1 MKNSIYLSVYIF
13 VIFMAVKP
21 TISEGEEENEVIEEK
36 SKLSLTYTVNDYRTI
51 IGWFIRKSFV
61 IFIYR
66 NILIKFKGYSLI
78 F

>member
-36 SKLSLTYTVNDYRTI
+36 SKLSLTYLKD
-51 IGWFIRKSFV
+51 
-61 IFIYR
+61 
-66 NILIKFKGYSLI
+66 
-78 F
+78 

>member
-36 SKLSLTYTVNDYRTI
+36 SKLSLTYLKDYS
-51 IGWFIRKSFV
+51 K
-61 IFIYR
+61 
-66 NILIKFKGYSLI
+66 
-78 F
+78 